1 MVAAIWTRYLL
12 NHQSPVVTL
21 SWILHPTGSVDFLV
35 VVTTIV
41 GGFQGQKFIR
51 NTIMLEGQEKE
62 QIDFQFFFFFLSEWT
77 WSVPRCVYTTTFKSA
92 ERGFAARSK
101 DT

>member
-1 MVAAIWTRYLL
+1 
-12 NHQSPVVTL
+12 
-21 SWILHPTGSVDFLV
+21 
-35 VVTTIV
+35 
-41 GGFQGQKFIR
+41 
-51 NTIMLEGQEKE
+51 MLDGQEKE
-62 QIDFQFFFFFLSEWT
+62 QIDFQFFLFFSEWT